1 MEEAFTEIY
10 QKKRWGNGSGTGS
23 KLSFD
28 NKKYIELLE
37 SIIEEY
43 NIHTICDIGCGDWE
57 FSQYINFKDCEYLG
71 IDCVKSV
78 IDSNIKEHTVSNIN
92 FEHRSVEDEY
102 FPNGYDLIII
112 KDVIQHWEDEDII
125 KFMKKLLMNNKY
137 VFSTNGYKFMRD
149 PSKNSILKRD
159 INNQYRYFPVNID
172 RYPLN
177 TLKMECLM
185 RFERRAKQML
195 LLKGLETSVN

>member
-1 MEEAFTEIY
+1 
-10 QKKRWGNGSGTGS
+10 
-23 KLSFD
+23 
-28 NKKYIELLE
+28 
-37 SIIEEY
+37 
-43 NIHTICDIGCGDWE
+43 
-57 FSQYINFKDCEYLG
+57 
-71 IDCVKSV
+71 
-78 IDSNIKEHTVSNIN
+78 
-92 FEHRSVEDEY
+92 
-102 FPNGYDLIII
+102 
-112 KDVIQHWEDEDII
+112 
-125 KFMKKLLMNNKY
+125 MNNKY